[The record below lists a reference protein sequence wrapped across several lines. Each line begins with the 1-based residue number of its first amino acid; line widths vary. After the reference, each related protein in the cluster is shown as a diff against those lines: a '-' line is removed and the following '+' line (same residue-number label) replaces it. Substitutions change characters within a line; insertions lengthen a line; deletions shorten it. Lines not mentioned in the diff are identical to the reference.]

1 MLFRSMEFFSA
12 VRSFLPSV
20 LFGIL
25 MVLCV
30 RFISG
35 FSLNIILKIGLEL
48 IVGAAVFL
56 VCTFAW
62 LGKTGDPVFANL
74 FTDLKRKLK
83 G

>member
-1 MLFRSMEFFSA
+1 MEFFSA

-56 VCTFAW
+56 VCTFVW
-62 LGKTGDPVFANL
+62 LRKTGDPVFANV